1 MKNYTL
7 ETAGLDFKRIPL
19 PDMAMIHPTQAYEP
33 KWVWGKAKE
42 TLHLSKEFT
51 FDSLFKHSFEA
62 SYKNYVLDYKNTVLD
77 LYINSKKHES
87 YWLHFNDQSIIEN
100 NQITVEENCQATVIL
115 WYDHEAMVHHGH
127 TKIIVKPYGKL
138 NLIKVQNNGS
148 KSYFVDQT
156 QVEVEKEAS
165 FHSIDVQLGGQTS
178 IINYDTNLKGYRS
191 HGDFKSIYVTSEKRS
206 MDLSYAVNHM
216 GKKATSEI
224 LGKGVM
230 SGQSKKVFR
239 GTLNFE
245 LGSTHSVG
253 KEEEVVLLLSDDV
266 KSDSIPALMCSEDDV
281 IGEHGASIGRL
292 DENQL
297 FYLMSRG
304 IAADKAKFLVAA
316 AALKEVLVDIEN
328 IDVKNKA
335 LEALDRRLEDVI

>member
-7 ETAGLDFKRIPL
+7 ETAGLNFKRIPL
-19 PDMAMIHPTQAYEP
+19 SEKAMIHPINKYQPEWMLGNQTD
-33 KWVWGKAKE
+33 
-42 TLHLSKEFT
+42 LIHLADKLEFT
-51 FDSLFKHSFEA
+51 SDFTKSLNPEYGA
-62 SYKNYVLDYKNTVLD
+62 YVGDYKNTGLD
-77 LYINSKKHES
+77 LKLTNKGHET
-87 YWLHFNDQSIIEN
+87 YWIHFDGQEV
-100 NQITVEENCQATVIL
+100 VEDNKIVVEDNVEATVIL
-115 WYDHEAMVHHGH
+115 WYTNQHMIHHGH
-127 TKIIVKPYGKL
+127 TKIVVKPYGNL
-138 NLIKVQNNGS
+138 NLIKVQNNGPE
-148 KSYFVDQT
+148 SYFVDQT
-156 QVEVEKEAS
+156 QIEVES
-165 FHSIDVQLGGQTS
+165 NGQVHCIDVQLGGQTS

-191 HGDFKSIYVTSEKRS
+191 HGDFKSIYVTSDKRT
-206 MDLSYAVNHM
+206 MDLSYTVNHI

-230 SGQSKKVFR
+230 ADQSRKVFR

-292 DENQL
+292 DEEQL

-304 IAADKAKFLVAA
+304 IDEAKAKFLVAA
-316 AALKEVLVDIEN
+316 AALKEVLVDIDNEN
-328 IDVKNKA
+328 LRQKA
-335 LEALDRRLEDVI
+335 MDALDRRLEDVI